1 MDSTGWW
8 GEGLDGEWI
17 GNLKGGCIQL
27 LRRGNTK
34 PGKLDTFYW
43 ARAADDPTCTQGDTD
58 NGVIC
63 EMKI

>member
-1 MDSTGWW
+1 M
-8 GEGLDGEWI
+8 

-43 ARAADDPTCTQGDTD
+43 ARAADNPTCTQGDSD